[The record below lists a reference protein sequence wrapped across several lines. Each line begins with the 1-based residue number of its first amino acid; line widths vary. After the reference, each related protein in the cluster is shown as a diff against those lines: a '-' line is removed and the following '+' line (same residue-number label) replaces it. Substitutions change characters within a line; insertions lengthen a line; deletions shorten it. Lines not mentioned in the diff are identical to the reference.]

1 MYDLGALGKFNGGY
15 YTSITEKYENILNS
29 YWQIC
34 AAN

>member
-15 YTSITEKYENILNS
+15 YTSITEKYENILSN
-29 YWQIC
+29 YRQIC